1 MRGDGPDPTQDGGE
15 LSQNKVSHECD
26 KAAIGGSNGGHTER
40 EGARGGARG
49 RGTGK
54 QDKGMEGIAQGTTAA
69 VMFSTYGKDLI
80 SGHTTHAMSH
90 VSISISISISMS
102 MSISNVCVCVCV
114 CMCVCVCV

>member
-1 MRGDGPDPTQDGGE
+1 
-15 LSQNKVSHECD
+15 
-26 KAAIGGSNGGHTER
+26 
-40 EGARGGARG
+40 
-49 RGTGK
+49 
-54 QDKGMEGIAQGTTAA
+54 MEGIAQGTTAA

-114 CMCVCVCV
+114 CVCMCVCVCV